1 MHIIREISPNGLP
14 LVVDA
19 LYSHKGVVPESVR
32 VFPILGCP
40 DKEAVFIGEQ
50 LPWKARKLAI
60 RLNTL
65 LKQSN
70 DITQENVS

>member
-1 MHIIREISPNGLP
+1 MHIIREISPNGMP

-40 DKEAVFIGEQ
+40 DKEAVFIGF
-50 LPWKARKLAI
+50 LGR
-60 RLNTL
+60 
-65 LKQSN
+65 
-70 DITQENVS
+70 QENLQYVSTLY